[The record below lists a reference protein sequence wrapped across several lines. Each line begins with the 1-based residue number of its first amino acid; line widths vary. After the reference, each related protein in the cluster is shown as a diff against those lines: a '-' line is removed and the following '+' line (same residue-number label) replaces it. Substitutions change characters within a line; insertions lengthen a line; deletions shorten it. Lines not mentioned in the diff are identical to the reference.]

1 MSRVEDAAVRGF
13 FGDSYA
19 TIARFAELLADQ
31 GVLRGLIG
39 PREAPIL
46 WERHL
51 LNSAAVVP
59 LLPVSGRVIDI
70 GSGAGLPGIVI
81 AALRPRLEVVLV
93 ESMERRTDWLSEV
106 VAELEL
112 ANATVRRSRA
122 EDLHGTLTADVVTA
136 RAVAPL
142 DRLVQWAMPLLG
154 AGGALLA
161 IKGRSALTEVETAAP
176 RIRTLGGAPAEVLH
190 TPTVEGVDDTTIVR
204 IVRETVRG
212 PRRRSA

>member
-1 MSRVEDAAVRGF
+1 MNQVEDSTVRGF

-19 TIARFAELLADQ
+19 VVARFAELLAEQ

-39 PREAPIL
+39 PREVPIL

-59 LLPVSGRVIDI
+59 LLPSSGRVVDI
-70 GSGAGLPGIVI
+70 GSGAGLPGVVI
-81 AALRPRLEVVLV
+81 AAMRPALEVVLV
-93 ESMERRTDWLSEV
+93 ESMERRTEWLSEV
-106 VAELEL
+106 VSELGL
-112 ANATVRRSRA
+112 TNTTVRRARA
-122 EDLHGTLTADVVTA
+122 EDLHGVLSVEIVTA

-142 DRLVQWAMPLLG
+142 ERLVQWTMPLLG

-161 IKGRSALTEVETAAP
+161 IKGRSARVEVEAAAA
-176 RIRTLGGAPAEVLH
+176 RIRALGGSPAEVLQA
-190 TPTVEGVDDTTIVR
+190 TTVAGVDETTIVR

-212 PRRRSA
+212 PRSRRT